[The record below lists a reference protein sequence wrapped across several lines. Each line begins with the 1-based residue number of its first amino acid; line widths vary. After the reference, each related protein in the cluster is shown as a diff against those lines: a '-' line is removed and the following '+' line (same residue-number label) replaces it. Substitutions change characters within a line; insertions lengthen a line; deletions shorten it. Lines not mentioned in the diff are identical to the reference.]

1 MCSAESKL
9 IIMFTMLLYD
19 FWNKPH
25 DTVLSKD
32 LMHGEKKIISTEEQ
46 QNHLN
51 VTKQSNAEAA
61 LLAVGADRVG
71 YLDMHSFYLTFKK

>member
-1 MCSAESKL
+1 M
-9 IIMFTMLLYD
+9 
-19 FWNKPH
+19 
-25 DTVLSKD
+25 
-32 LMHGEKKIISTEEQ
+32 GKKIISTEEQ